1 MYFPT
6 PSNHEHT
13 PHWTEHTIEKLFY
26 SMFIPFT
33 SPDSGTTIQWL
44 GKDTKAWC
52 ICTRQE
58 HSQHNPS
65 IPQQYPN
72 WLTPF
77 TICQQCQA
85 ILRPPLSP
93 PARET
98 TTRCMSCNTNLTTV
112 SRKLQCGTC
121 HRCLHYPNPLRP
133 ALCASTSAQ
142 LQMLHPTLGW
152 TCPIC
157 MLSIARLVAHT
168 YHNNRT
174 VLAPPNTQQLNAD
187 AELDTPTPSTT
198 SSQGYTTNTPM
209 STPANLLIPEPT
221 TNATAARIKLTD
233 YLNKIITRCIT
244 DQGAACFSP
253 PPPRSTNEFTL
264 TVGNTPPLVFKE
276 LDWGTTFTAFAH
288 NIPHS
293 TRNRFLL
300 TETNKCF
307 IIHLAMAANL
317 SPIRLWAQLKKH
329 VLHRTS
335 HPLLRADLA
344 GCLPRRYTGP

>member
-1 MYFPT
+1 
-6 PSNHEHT
+6 
-13 PHWTEHTIEKLFY
+13 
-26 SMFIPFT
+26 
-33 SPDSGTTIQWL
+33 
-44 GKDTKAWC
+44 
-52 ICTRQE
+52 
-58 HSQHNPS
+58 
-65 IPQQYPN
+65 
-72 WLTPF
+72 
-77 TICQQCQA
+77 
-85 ILRPPLSP
+85 
-93 PARET
+93 
-98 TTRCMSCNTNLTTV
+98 
-112 SRKLQCGTC
+112 
-121 HRCLHYPNPLRP
+121 
-133 ALCASTSAQ
+133 
-142 LQMLHPTLGW
+142 
-152 TCPIC
+152 
-157 MLSIARLVAHT
+157 
-168 YHNNRT
+168 
-174 VLAPPNTQQLNAD
+174 
-187 AELDTPTPSTT
+187 
-198 SSQGYTTNTPM
+198 M

-329 VLHRTS
+329 VLHRIS
-335 HPLLRADLA
+335 HPLLRADLVE
-344 GCLPRRYTGP
+344 CLADILNSTTQLTDQILECTTTTPLSTLTIVIVATGQGAYHTQNDLQAVNIYPPTTTTRSTQPSSLQTQPIYLHHNTHVGHFTVLQPVVMPTDGAPLQATHLTQRLRQAAVSGYIHAYDRETALQEYPY